1 MLSLIC
7 IIGCFFLQELYEE
20 SGINSWKSAYDI
32 TLPPNLLEMC
42 RPNKCDLCDVSF
54 TKPIVGK
61 THYAGK
67 SHVGN
72 TEKYLGKKTLN
83 QLVYIIMVLSYCYN
97 SDIMYIL
104 SNTRALVNLFQPIGA

>member
-1 MLSLIC
+1 
-7 IIGCFFLQELYEE
+7 
-20 SGINSWKSAYDI
+20 
-32 TLPPNLLEMC
+32 MC

-72 TEKYLGKKTLN
+72 TEKYLGKKIQK
-83 QLVYIIMVLSYCYN
+83 QLVYIIMVFFFGN

>member
-72 TEKYLGKKTLN
+72 TEKYLGKKIQK
-83 QLVYIIMVLSYCYN
+83 QLVYIIMVFSN
-97 SDIMYIL
+97 NDIMYIL
-104 SNTRALVNLFQPIGA
+104 